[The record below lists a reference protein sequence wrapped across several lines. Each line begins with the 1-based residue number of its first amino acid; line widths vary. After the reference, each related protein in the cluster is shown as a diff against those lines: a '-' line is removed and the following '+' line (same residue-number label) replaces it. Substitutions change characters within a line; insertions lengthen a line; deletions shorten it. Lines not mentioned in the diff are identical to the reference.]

1 MSSDSLKNHL
11 TENTVAFIS
20 ILCAAYLMTLFGKFD
35 IEVGSYM
42 YLPLGAKILMYL
54 LFGFTVL
61 PGIIFACFISGVILF
76 NSWNDHLFIGTLAAC
91 AGAVAP
97 IIVMLA
103 MRAMRTC
110 NFSNLKVID
119 FKNILALIIASS
131 VVSAML
137 KFFIYMQS
145 ITLNIDALDF
155 ITHYIVGD
163 VIGSLIVIYLTL
175 KIIVPLLAFSFHS
188 VRS

>member
-1 MSSDSLKNHL
+1 
-11 TENTVAFIS
+11 
-20 ILCAAYLMTLFGKFD
+20 
-35 IEVGSYM
+35 
-42 YLPLGAKILMYL
+42 
-54 LFGFTVL
+54 
-61 PGIIFACFISGVILF
+61 
-76 NSWNDHLFIGTLAAC
+76 
-91 AGAVAP
+91 
-97 IIVMLA
+97 
-103 MRAMRTC
+103 
-110 NFSNLKVID
+110 
-119 FKNILALIIASS
+119 
-131 VVSAML
+131 ML